1 MTTLATAEVAESKAV
16 HGFWTR
22 SSKAGIAYVVLGLVA
37 AWLGTRV
44 DDGADAVFKIFWT
57 GSDIEVKLPAAA
69 TVFVLAALCV
79 LAGATLISPAGRNL
93 FGWGTGVA
101 LVGFTLAFVCFSIA
115 KPGVFLPVTATMQG
129 ALFLALPLILG
140 ALCGVLCERSGVI
153 NVAIEGQF
161 LVGAFTGALIGT
173 LTASAWAGL
182 IAGALAGCLIGLFLA
197 VLAIRY
203 LVDQVVLGVVL
214 NLLALGLTGF
224 LYERIMQQAA
234 EKYNAPPKLGEW
246 TIPLLSKIPVIGP
259 ALFDQN
265 IFTYFAIALVVIVYV
280 ALFHTPFGLRTRAV
294 GEHPAAADSVGVRV
308 NWVRFRNVLMG
319 GLIAGV
325 GGAFFT
331 IGSAI
336 AFNKNMTVGKGFIA
350 LAVLIVGRWNPIGA
364 LLGALLF
371 GFTDQLQIFLSSM
384 PGGSPIPSQFL
395 SMLPYI
401 VTIFAVAGL
410 VGKVRAPAADGVPY
424 VKS

>member
-1 MTTLATAEVAESKAV
+1 MTTLATTEPAAPAAVKIVSGRTIGVGVLALVFAGLSLWMGLKVAS
-16 HGFWTR
+16 
-22 SSKAGIAYVVLGLVA
+22 
-37 AWLGTRV
+37 
-44 DDGADAVFKIFWT
+44 GAQAVFKTYMI
-57 GSDIEVKLPAAA
+57 GEDVELDVPAKPVILVMAVLCLAVGALLLSDRTAKYFAM
-69 TVFVLAALCV
+69 
-79 LAGATLISPAGRNL
+79 GAS
-93 FGWGTGVA
+93 VA
-101 LVGFTLAFVCFSIA
+101 VIAFAIAFVCWSIA
-115 KPGVFLPVTATMQG
+115 KPGVFLPVTATLNG

-140 ALCGVLCERSGVI
+140 SLCGVLCERSGVV

-161 LVGAFTGALIGT
+161 LVGAFAGALIGT
-173 LTASAWAGL
+173 ISASAWAGL
-182 IAGALAGCLIGLFLA
+182 IAGAAAGCLIGLLLA

-214 NLLALGLTGF
+214 NLLALGLTSF
-224 LYERIMQQAA
+224 LYERIMQRAA
-234 EKYNAPPKLGEW
+234 EQFNSPPKLGNW
-246 TIPLLSKIPVIGP
+246 TIPGLSKIPVIGP

-265 IFTYFAIALVVIVYV
+265 IFTYIAVALVIIVYV
-280 ALFHTPFGLRTRAV
+280 GLFHTRWGLRTRAV
-294 GEHPAAADSVGVRV
+294 GEHPAAADSVGIRV

-319 GLIAGV
+319 GLVAGV

-350 LAVLIVGRWNPIGA
+350 LAVLIVGRWNPLGA
-364 LLGALLF
+364 LAGALLF

-395 SMLPYI
+395 SMLPYV

>member
-1 MTTLATAEVAESKAV
+1 MTTLATAEVAESHAV

-22 SSKAGIAYVVLGLVA
+22 SRKAGVAYVVLGLVA
-37 AWLGTRV
+37 AVMALNT
-44 DDGADAVFKIFWT
+44 DAGAESVFKIHIWN
-57 GSDIEVKLPAAA
+57 GDVEARLPAMAMVWAMAA
-69 TVFVLAALCV
+69 ICAAAGVLLFAEV
-79 LAGATLISPAGRNL
+79 GRYFIL
-93 FGWGTGVA
+93 GTSVA
-101 LVGFTLAFVCFSIA
+101 LVAFVFAFVCYSIA
-115 KPGVFLPVTATMQG
+115 RPGVYLPVTATLQS
-129 ALFLALPLILG
+129 ALFLALPLVLG

-182 IAGALAGCLIGLFLA
+182 IAGALAGCLIALFLA
-197 VLAIRY
+197 VLAIKY

-224 LYERIMQQAA
+224 LYERIMQQDADHF
-234 EKYNAPPKLGEW
+234 NHPPKLGDW
-246 TIPLLSKIPVIGP
+246 TIPVLSKLPVIGP

-265 IFTYFAIALVVIVYV
+265 IFTYLAIALVAIVYV

-294 GEHPAAADSVGVRV
+294 GEHPAAADSVGIRV
-308 NWVRFRNVLMG
+308 NWIRFRNVLLG
-319 GLIAGV
+319 GLVAGV

-364 LLGALLF
+364 LFGALLF
-371 GFTDQLQIFLSSM
+371 GFTDQLQIFLASM

>member
-1 MTTLATAEVAESKAV
+1 MTTLATTEPAVPASIKLVSGRTVAVGVIAAV
-16 HGFWTR
+16 FG
-22 SSKAGIAYVVLGLVA
+22 VLSIWMGTNVA
-37 AWLGTRV
+37 S
-44 DDGADAVFKIFWT
+44 GARAVFKTYMIGEDVELDVAAKPVIF
-57 GSDIEVKLPAAA
+57 VMA
-69 TVFVLAALCV
+69 VLC
-79 LAGATLISPAGRNL
+79 LAVAGLLLVDRTAKYFAMGAS
-93 FGWGTGVA
+93 VA
-101 LVGFTLAFVCFSIA
+101 VIAFAIAFICWSIA
-115 KPGVFLPVTATMQG
+115 RPGVFLPVTATLNG

-140 ALCGVLCERSGVI
+140 SLCGVLCERSGVI

-173 LTASAWAGL
+173 ISASAWAGL
-182 IAGALAGCLIGLFLA
+182 IAGAAAGLLIGLLLA

-214 NLLALGLTGF
+214 NLLALGLTSF
-224 LYERIMQQAA
+224 LYERVMQRAA
-234 EKYNAPPKLGEW
+234 EQFNAPPKLGNW
-246 TIPLLSKIPVIGP
+246 TIPVLSKIPVIGP

-265 IFTYFAIALVVIVYV
+265 IFTYIAVALVVIVYV
-280 ALFHTPFGLRTRAV
+280 GLFYTRWGLRTRAV
-294 GEHPAAADSVGVRV
+294 GEHPAAADSVGIRV

-350 LAVLIVGRWNPIGA
+350 LAVLIVGRWNPLGA
-364 LLGALLF
+364 LAGALLF

-395 SMLPYI
+395 SMLPYM

>member
-22 SSKAGIAYVVLGLVA
+22 SVKGGLTYIALGLIA
-37 AWLGTRV
+37 IWFGTRV
-44 DDGADAVFKIFWT
+44 ESGANAVFKIFWT
-57 GSDIEVKLPAAA
+57 GEDIEVKLPAAA
-69 TVFVLAALCV
+69 TVFA
-79 LAGATLISPAGRNL
+79 LAGICVIVGALLVSPLGAGM
-93 FGWGTGVA
+93 FTGGTAIA
-101 LVGFTLAFVCFSIA
+101 LTAFTLAFVCFSIA

-234 EKYNAPPKLGEW
+234 EQYNSPPRLGDW
-246 TIPLLSKIPVIGP
+246 TVPLLSDIPVIGP

-265 IFTYFAIALVVIVYV
+265 IFTYMAVALVAIVYV